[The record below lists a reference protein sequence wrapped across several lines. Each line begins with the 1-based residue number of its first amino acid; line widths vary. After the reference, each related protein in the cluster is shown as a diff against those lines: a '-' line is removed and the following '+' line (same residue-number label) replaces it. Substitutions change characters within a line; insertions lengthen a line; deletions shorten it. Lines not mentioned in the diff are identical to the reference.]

1 MVYFRVLLEGSEIDI
16 PVGSE
21 RAVGFFVT
29 RVVRAG
35 SIADAG
41 AKAMRV
47 VAAEWSIGR
56 LHHLNAS
63 PSLSVSEV
71 SRVGLIT
78 GAFARQPG
86 YVFHSNA

>member
-47 VAAEWSIGR
+47 VAAE
-56 LHHLNAS
+56 
-63 PSLSVSEV
+63 
-71 SRVGLIT
+71 
-78 GAFARQPG
+78 
-86 YVFHSNA
+86 